1 MKVNLWDIIGLKRYI
16 KYYLKLNTFELIS
29 NSNKMSSVIVSNMNS
44 VTQNSDSVK
53 EIEKYYD
60 GIIENLRL
68 NLQVAEERVRRLQDS
83 EFKLECEIEDLKQE
97 LQAIKN

>member
-1 MKVNLWDIIGLKRYI
+1 
-16 KYYLKLNTFELIS
+16 
-29 NSNKMSSVIVSNMNS
+29 MSSVIVSNMNS

-97 LQAIKN
+97 LQTIKN

>member
-1 MKVNLWDIIGLKRYI
+1 
-16 KYYLKLNTFELIS
+16 
-29 NSNKMSSVIVSNMNS
+29 MSSVTVANMNS
-44 VTQNSDSVK
+44 VTQNSNPVK
-53 EIEKYYD
+53 EMEKYYD

-97 LQAIKN
+97 LKKK